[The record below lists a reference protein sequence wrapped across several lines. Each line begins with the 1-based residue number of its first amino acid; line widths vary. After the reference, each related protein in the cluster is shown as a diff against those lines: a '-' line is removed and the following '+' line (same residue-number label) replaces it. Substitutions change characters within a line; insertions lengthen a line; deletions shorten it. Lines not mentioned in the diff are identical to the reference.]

1 MSSRKSGLGRGLDA
15 LIPTDAA
22 FTVPARQTQRDEGL
36 SMFRLLNPDGTVRDR
51 LPVTVDEMKELY
63 AEMVEARAFD
73 TKSMALQRQG
83 RLATY
88 APFRGQEAAQ
98 IGAAAA
104 LQEGDWVAATY
115 RDAALNWR
123 AGYPW
128 AALVLGRTGDER
140 GGQVPNDVNVLP
152 PSITVGGHMIH
163 AVGLAWAE
171 KLSGGSRVALTSFGD
186 GATSE
191 GDFHEA
197 MNFAA
202 VYATP
207 TVFFCQNNGY
217 AISYPT
223 SEQTKSE
230 TIAIK
235 AEAYGMPGIRVDG
248 NDVVAVLVAVR
259 EAVERAR
266 SAEGP
271 TLIEAV
277 TYRLGPHT
285 TADDP
290 GRYRTDDEGTRWEAK
305 DPLERVRRLLERQ
318 GEWDQSWQDELE
330 TAATERIEKA
340 VDWAEAVPEPTFEE
354 MLRRMYAEP
363 TAPLEEQLAEGGSR
377 AEGGEEPKLARRTP
391 GRALRKSTGGDN
403 GLRAEV
409 NLAQALNSALDTA
422 LANDERVVLL
432 GEDIGRTGGVFRIT
446 DGLRERHGDDR
457 VFDTPVAESGI
468 VGAAFGM
475 AIAGLRP
482 VAEIQFLGFS
492 YPGYDQVINHVARIR
507 NRTNH
512 RFTAPMVIRIPYGGG
527 IGAAEHHSEST
538 EAIYAHIPGI
548 KVVVPSTPRD
558 ARALLLAA
566 IDDPDPVVFLEPI
579 RLYRAVKEDLA
590 DSDDDVEIGPIRIE
604 RPGDDITLISW
615 GAMMKETRA
624 AAVMLEAEGVSVEVI
639 DVRTLSPLDRDG
651 LVASVEKTG
660 RAVIVHEAPLTGG
673 FGGEIAASISER
685 ALYSL
690 HAPVR
695 RVTGWDTIFPLK
707 RSESHYLP
715 SVDRIVRAAS
725 ETLENH

>member
-1 MSSRKSGLGRGLDA
+1 
-15 LIPTDAA
+15 
-22 FTVPARQTQRDEGL
+22 
-36 SMFRLLNPDGTVRDR
+36 MFRLLNEDGTVADR
-51 LPVTVDEMKELY
+51 LPVSLDQMKQLY
-63 AEMVEARAFD
+63 ADMVEARTFD

-104 LQEGDWVAATY
+104 LRDDDWVVATY

-128 AALVLGRTGDER
+128 GALVLGRTGDER
-140 GGQVPNDVNVLP
+140 GGEVPSGINVMP

-171 KLSGGSRVALTSFGD
+171 KLAGRDRIALTSFGD

-202 VYATP
+202 VYETP
-207 TVFFCQNNGY
+207 TVFLCQNNGY
-217 AISYPT
+217 AISYPVE
-223 SEQTKSE
+223 EQTRSE
-230 TIAIK
+230 TIAVK
-235 AEAYGMPGIRVDG
+235 AQAYGMPGVRVDG
-248 NDVVAVLVAVR
+248 NDVVVVLAAVR
-259 EAVERAR
+259 EAAARAR
-266 SAEGP
+266 AGEGP
-271 TLIEAV
+271 SLIEAV

-290 GRYRTDDEGTRWEAK
+290 GRYRDETESSHWEER
-305 DPLERVRRLLERQ
+305 DPLERVRRLLEHQ
-318 GEWDQSWQDELE
+318 GEWTPEWERELE
-330 TAATERIEKA
+330 QSAAERIEEA
-340 VDWAEAVPEPTFEE
+340 VTWAESVPEPTFSE
-354 MLRRMYAEP
+354 MIHRMYAEP
-363 TAPLEEQLAEGGSR
+363 TRPLVEQLGDDHHEGRTSATPAAQHPEPRHLPGPVAETSDGSR
-377 AEGGEEPKLARRTP
+377 SSL
-391 GRALRKSTGGDN
+391 S
-403 GLRAEV
+403 AEV

-422 LANDERVVLL
+422 LANDDRVLLL

-446 DGLRERHGDDR
+446 DGLRDRYGTDR

-475 AIAGLRP
+475 AVAGLRP

-492 YPGYDQVINHVARIR
+492 YPAYDQIINHVARIR

-538 EAIYAHIPGI
+538 EAIYAHIPGV

-566 IDDPDPVVFLEPI
+566 IEDPDPVIFLEPI
-579 RLYRAVKEDLA
+579 RLYRAVKEDLRG
-590 DSDDDVEIGPIRIE
+590 DDGVEIGPIRIE
-604 RPGDDITLISW
+604 RSGEDITLISW
-615 GAMMKETRA
+615 GAMLKETRA
-624 AAVMLEAEGVSVEVI
+624 AATALEAEGVSVEVI
-639 DVRTLSPLDRDG
+639 DVRTLSPLDRAG
-651 LVASVEKTG
+651 IVASVEKTG
-660 RAVIVHEAPLTGG
+660 RAVVIHEAPLSGG
-673 FGGEIAASISER
+673 IGGEIAATISER

-690 HAPVR
+690 RAPVR
-695 RVTGWDTIFPLK
+695 RVTGWDTVFPLK
-707 RSESHYLP
+707 RSEGHYLP
-715 SVDRIVRAAS
+715 SVDRIVEAATES
-725 ETLENH
+725 LEE